1 MTLGVPLFL
10 FVVQLVLVVL
20 FLLVFVAELV
30 VVIQVVE
37 VVVQLVFVDLILV
50 QVLDFVVRQTAEVL
64 VPDSLSLLHGQPRV
78 NPSCRARER
87 SGASRTPGTRIG
99 CLERTRDALHS
110 WKSTGSIR
118 MRPPPSITNRPP
130 YPRAT
135 GRVRARPGAIR
146 QGRKGA
152 A

>member
-20 FLLVFVAELV
+20 FLLVFVAEL
-30 VVIQVVE
+30 
-37 VVVQLVFVDLILV
+37 VVQLVFVDLILV

-64 VPDSLSLLHGQPRV
+64 VPDSLSLLYGQPRV

-118 MRPPPSITNRPP
+118 MRPPPSMTNRAP

-135 GRVRARPGAIR
+135 RRVRARPGAIR

-152 A
+152 D